1 MQVVDQTSRLKSVRN
16 PYSTSTDRMYLAKKY
31 DVLRRVHN
39 SIVVEI
45 GSTMMQACLTD
56 DSGDQ
61 QRRKEG

>member
-39 SIVVEI
+39 AIIVEI
-45 GSTMMQACLTD
+45 RSIL
-56 DSGDQ
+56 
-61 QRRKEG
+61 